1 MPQILTNAT
10 NRLLFERDRIYLMK
24 SIRPKN
30 MFICFYSLF
39 LLKTKLGFYRISLRG
54 NVEVLNILRDSRIT
68 CFFKKKSIAKRC
80 ILLVLTISKIK
91 SNFLSHIFGSKQKLW
106 VCFERY
112 RDRK

>member
-10 NRLLFERDRIYLMK
+10 NRLLFERDRNNLMK
-24 SIRPKN
+24 SIKPKN
-30 MFICFYSLF
+30 MFICFFTYYF
-39 LLKTKLGFYRISLRG
+39 LLKTKLGFYRISLRE

-91 SNFLSHIFGSKQKLW
+91 SNFLSHIFGSK
-106 VCFERY
+106 
-112 RDRK
+112 